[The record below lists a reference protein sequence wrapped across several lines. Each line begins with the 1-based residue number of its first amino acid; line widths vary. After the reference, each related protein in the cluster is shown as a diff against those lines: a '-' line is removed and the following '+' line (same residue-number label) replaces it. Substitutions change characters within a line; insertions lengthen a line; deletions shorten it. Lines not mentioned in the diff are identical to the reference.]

1 AIDIAGSSA
10 VHVVGGVSGLVAT
23 IYLKPRSGIFQGDRN
38 GEKLNQMASPTNVL
52 LGTFM
57 LWWGWLG
64 FNCGSTFG
72 ISGEKWKLAARSAV
86 CTINGSIGGGIAG
99 MFYSYIFY
107 KNKLNVQIF
116 VTGLLGGLVGV
127 TAICAI
133 TRPSYALVI
142 GAIGSLVACTS
153 CKILERL
160 RIDDPVGCVPVHLC
174 SGAWSLIAVAF
185 FLEKDKSGKFSS
197 HYVMVHNG
205 RWNLLGAQ
213 VALTI
218 ASCLWSA
225 CVTLILLASIN
236 LVVPIRMS
244 LEDELKGS
252 DRCEHGIIL
261 PGTFENTTEHSAY
274 GTRTFSR
281 KDWENQNSSN
291 QAGTSNSS
299 ASGPGSTASDMTNE
313 HECENGGD
321 LEIHRSR
328 LCISEEPKLSI
339 VADNDNQQTNG
350 QSNVG
355 FNTDF

>member
-1 AIDIAGSSA
+1 MITKFKINMDK
-10 VHVVGGVSGLVAT
+10 GGQHLAWRHAFKMIIILS
-23 IYLKPRSGIFQGDRN
+23 IF
-38 GEKLNQMASPTNVL
+38 S
-52 LGTFM
+52 
-57 LWWGWLG
+57 
-64 FNCGSTFG
+64 
-72 ISGEKWKLAARSAV
+72 
-86 CTINGSIGGGIAG
+86 
-99 MFYSYIFY
+99 
-107 KNKLNVQIF
+107 
-116 VTGLLGGLVGV
+116 
-127 TAICAI
+127 AICAI

-174 SGAWSLIAVAF
+174 SGVWSLIAVAF

-197 HYVMVHNG
+197 HYVTVHKG

-244 LEDELKGS
+244 LEDELKGA
-252 DRCEHGIIL
+252 DICEHGIIL
-261 PGTFENTTEHSAY
+261 PGTFEDTTEHSAY
-274 GTRTFSR
+274 GTRTLSR
-281 KDWENQNSSN
+281 KDWGNRNSSN

-299 ASGPGSTASDMTNE
+299 ASGPGSTASDITNE
-313 HECENGGD
+313 HERENGGD
-321 LEIHRSR
+321 LIHRSR

-339 VADNDNQQTNG
+339 VVDNDNQQTNG